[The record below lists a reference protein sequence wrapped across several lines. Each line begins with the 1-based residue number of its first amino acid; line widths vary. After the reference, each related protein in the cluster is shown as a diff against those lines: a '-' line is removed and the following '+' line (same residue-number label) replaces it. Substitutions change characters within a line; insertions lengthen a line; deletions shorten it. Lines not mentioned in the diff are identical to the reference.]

1 MTKSKVN
8 LWDSYAGKGFAA
20 QHAEYAERAAADI
33 NGNDIVS
40 TYSAKIELDTKVD
53 KVEGKGL
60 SENDYTDADKA
71 KVDAI
76 GAWTSGQYPA
86 PYDLII
92 GGRKYNYVQIGN
104 QLWMAENLA
113 YEFDGCTIGES
124 ISTTECRANY
134 YENNKAT
141 YGSNGLYYNY
151 TATLYLEAN
160 KDTLLPDGWH
170 VPSASDV
177 DTLISYAG
185 GANVAGKKLKAT
197 TGWRYDYAQGTD
209 DYGFSA
215 KPCGMRLSAG
225 SFSDLTS
232 RYYMSSSTVTNGY
245 LTYYEMNN
253 SVSNATQCIKMSSYN
268 NGWQINIRLVKNIQ

>member
-1 MTKSKVN
+1 MATEKLWTGFDNTKIM
-8 LWDSYAGKGFAA
+8 
-20 QHAEYAERAAADI
+20 AERAVCDEVGQNIVDTYAKSADLS
-33 NGNDIVS
+33 N
-40 TYSAKIELDTKVD
+40 KVD

-134 YENNKAT
+134 YNNNKAT
-141 YGSNGLYYNY
+141 YGANGLYYNY

-170 VPSASDV
+170 VPSASDF
-177 DTLISYAG
+177 DTLILYAG
-185 GANVAGKKLKAT
+185 GTNVAGKKLKAT

-215 KPCGMRLSAG
+215 KPCGMRLTSG
-225 SFSDLTS
+225 SFSDLTI
-232 RYYMSSSTVTNGY
+232 RYYMSSSTVTDGY
-245 LTYYEMNN
+245 LTYYEVNA
-253 SVSNATQCIKMSSYN
+253 SVSDATKCNKMSVYN
-268 NGWQINIRLVKNIQ
+268 NGWQISIRLVKNIQ